1 MKLKEIFVLTQ
12 KEFEIQAM
20 LTHFS
25 HEHFKV
31 CCVCMYAFFPEVQ
44 QAETS
49 SPILI
54 HIHTTESSVLGQNVT
69 FLAILAAKDTHKK
82 NYSKG
87 HCTAHM
93 AGHSGCKIVWTLC
106 TYAEHS
112 GKITTKC

>member
-1 MKLKEIFVLTQ
+1 MKLKEIFVLAQ

-69 FLAILAAKDTHKK
+69 FLSILAAKDIHKK
-82 NYSKG
+82 TIPKFTVQHIWQVTLDVKLYG
-87 HCTAHM
+87 PCVHM
-93 AGHSGCKIVWTLC
+93 QNIL
-106 TYAEHS
+106 ER
-112 GKITTKC
+112 